1 MSDKPNSVFEKLDL
15 QGEQINDI
23 SDKLDGVSVND
34 LYALAKRTWEYKDY
48 QTAQKYYNHISLL
61 RPLDWEAPLYASLC
75 NFHGYHD
82 MWFWAA
88 APEQLGPIYISTI
101 KYINN
106 LDLDKKQK
114 ESEISRCTKIIKD
127 DMTISIKHYYKY
139 PEDFSNIDPDY
150 VFHFEEMFINVLFAI
165 KDIKLDSLKPFCS
178 FLADSCL
185 EIVKSTKSLSKE
197 IDKEKFDYLNS
208 ISSKNWDIDYLSLIK
223 KQKELDISKTL
234 SGEKLTQEEK
244 NNIML
249 RGKLYYEYSD
259 KVLLKRLSRR
269 NLIFGLI
276 ILIASIGEIIYS
288 IFVSPYYAIAFA
300 LPVLT
305 SAVLISKSFLD
316 KNRIN
321 CKSIIAFRRKRHRLT
336 SNNSVVRENA
346 VGIFAIYVYMATIIS
361 CVAFIYLAIISFLE
375 FNEVNIGYRLAF
387 TLCGLIN
394 VIVQFINQTLLSSD
408 GYTPGSYVYLYNG
421 QYYKFK

>member
-23 SDKLDGVSVND
+23 SDKLEGVSVND

-61 RPLDWEAPLYASLC
+61 RPLDWEAPLYATLC
-75 NFHGYHD
+75 NFKGYKN

-88 APEQLGPIYISTI
+88 VPEQLEPVFISTI

-106 LDLDKKQK
+106 LDLDKNQK
-114 ESEISRCTKIIKD
+114 ESEMTKCIEIIKNY
-127 DMTISIKHYYKY
+127 MKGSVKHYYKC
-139 PEDFSNIDPDY
+139 PEDYRDEDADY
-150 VFHFEEMFINVLFAI
+150 VFHLQEWFANVLFAI
-165 KDIKLDSLKPFCS
+165 KDIKLDSLKPFRS

-185 EIVKSTKSLSKE
+185 DIVKTTESLSGK

-208 ISSKNWDIDYLSLIK
+208 VSSKDWGIDYSYLMQ
-223 KQKELDISKTL
+223 KQKELDIKRVLT
-234 SGEKLTQEEK
+234 GEKLTQEEK

-249 RGKLYYEYSD
+249 KGKLYYEYSD
-259 KVLLKRLSRR
+259 KNLYKRFSRR
-269 NLIFGLI
+269 NFIFGLI
-276 ILIASIGEIIYS
+276 ILIT
-288 IFVSPYYAIAFA
+288 AIAGLVYSLYVFPYCSIVFA
-300 LPVLT
+300 LPILF
-305 SAVLISKSFLD
+305 SIVLISKSFLE

-321 CKSIIAFRRKRHRLT
+321 SKSFLTIRRKKHRLT
-336 SNNSVVRENA
+336 SNNFVVRESA
-346 VGIFAIYVYMATIIS
+346 VSILGIFIVISVGIYFAAFAMLVVYT
-361 CVAFIYLAIISFLE
+361 FLE
-375 FNEVNIGYRLAF
+375 TKEVNFGYKIMF
-387 TLCGLIN
+387 VLCGLIN
-394 VIVQFINQTLLSSD
+394 FIAQFAALKCLFSN